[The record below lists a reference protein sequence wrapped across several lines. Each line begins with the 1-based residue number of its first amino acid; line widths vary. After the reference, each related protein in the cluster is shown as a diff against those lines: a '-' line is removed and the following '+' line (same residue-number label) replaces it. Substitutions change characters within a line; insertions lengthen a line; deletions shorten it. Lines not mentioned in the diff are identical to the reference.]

1 MRYEGTVYRPPSEA
15 NSLII
20 QATVGCPH
28 NKCAFCAMYKGKP
41 FRIRP
46 VEDIKEDL
54 REARSYYGDA
64 VETVFFADGNTI
76 IMRTA
81 QLEEIFQY
89 TYELFPRLQRI
100 TVYGSARFI
109 NMKTPQE
116 LVRLRAAG
124 LRRIHSGME
133 SGDDATLARLHK
145 GATAAEIVE
154 AGLKVRQ
161 AGIEQS
167 EYVLIGAGGRERS
180 REHALASADV
190 LNRITP
196 EFIRLRTFIPMAGT
210 PLYDEWRQGTFGLLQ
225 PHEALQETE
234 VFISALAAAGSMLYS
249 DHASNYAYVNGRIP
263 EDKPVML
270 QSVRHLLQLP
280 ESDFR
285 PPHLGGL

>member
-1 MRYEGTVYRPPSEA
+1 MRYEGIVYRPPSEA

-54 REARSYYGDA
+54 REARSYYGDE

-89 TYELFPRLQRI
+89 THELFPRLQRI

-116 LVRLRAAG
+116 LVRLRDAG

-196 EFIRLRTFIPMAGT
+196 EFIRLRTFIPMVGT
-210 PLYDEWRQGTFGLLQ
+210 PLYEEWRQGTFGLLR
-225 PHEALQETE
+225 PHEALRETE
-234 VFISALAAAGSMLYS
+234 VFIGALAAAGSMLYS

-263 EDKPVML
+263 DDKPVML
-270 QSVRHLLQLP
+270 QTVSHLLQLP

-285 PPHLGGL
+285 PPEMGGL